1 MAKHSGKILLTGAT
15 GYVGGRLLRT
25 LISEGADVRVIV
37 RRPEHLT
44 FATAS
49 GVEVVRG
56 DLLDRASL
64 VGALDGIHTSYYL
77 VHSMGARGDYSKID
91 CEAAENFRDAAERAS
106 LKRIIYL
113 GGLGQEESTLSPH
126 LRSRQATGRLLAS
139 GSVQVIEL
147 RASIVLGSGS
157 LSFEMIR
164 ALSERLPVMVTPRWV
179 STMAQPI
186 AIEDL
191 LRYLT
196 LCLDHPV
203 EGHRVYE
210 IGGPDQVSYL
220 GLMREYSRQ
229 RGLRRAMLTLPLLSP
244 RLSSLWL
251 GLVTPLYA
259 RVGRAL
265 IESIRNPTLVR
276 DHSALSEFDVR
287 PMGVANAI
295 SRALVNEDREFAET
309 RWSDAMSSSGP
320 RRSWAG
326 VRLGNRLVDYRHRRV
341 RATEAEAFGPIL
353 RVGGERGWYFA
364 TWLWVLRGWLD
375 LLVGGVGMRRG
386 RRDPNNLQPGDVLD
400 FWRVE
405 EIKQPQLLRL
415 RAEMRL
421 PGRAWLQW
429 EVRPSEAGHAV
440 IHQTAI
446 FDPAG
451 ILGLA
456 YWYLIYPLHVLVFAG
471 MLRAIARRAQRKA
484 GGPSSGGG
492 NR

>member
-1 MAKHSGKILLTGAT
+1 MPHPRGRILLTGGT

-25 LISEGADVRVIV
+25 LVERGADLRALA
-37 RRPEHLT
+37 RRPEQLSS
-44 FATAS
+44 AKAS
-49 GVEVVRG
+49 GVEVVQG

-64 VGALDGIHTSYYL
+64 ASALEGIHTAYYL
-77 VHSMGARGDYSKID
+77 VHSMGARGDYSKLD
-91 CEAAENFRDAAERAS
+91 GEAAENFRGAAEQAGVE
-106 LKRIIYL
+106 RIIYL
-113 GGLGQEESTLSPH
+113 GALGESEGALSPH
-126 LRSRQATGRLLAS
+126 LKSRQATGRALAS
-139 GSVQVIEL
+139 GNVQVIEL

-179 STMAQPI
+179 ATMAQPI

-191 LRYLT
+191 LRYLL
-196 LCLDHPV
+196 LCLDQPLANHQV
-203 EGHRVYE
+203 FE
-210 IGGPDQVSYL
+210 IGGPDQVSYRD
-220 GLMREYSRQ
+220 LMREYCRQ
-229 RGLRRAMLTLPLLSP
+229 RGLRRTMISVPFLSP

-276 DHSALSEFDVR
+276 DTSALSVFDVK
-287 PMGVANAI
+287 PMGVAQAI
-295 SRALVNEDREFAET
+295 SRAMTNEDREFAET
-309 RWSDAMSSSGP
+309 RWSDALSSSGP

-326 VRLGNRLVDYRHRRV
+326 VRLGNRLVDHRRIRV
-341 RATEAEAFGPIL
+341 AVTETEAFAPIL
-353 RVGGERGWYFA
+353 SIGGARGWYFA

-375 LLVGGVGMRRG
+375 LLLGGVGLRRG
-386 RRDPNNLQPGDVLD
+386 RRDPDHLQPGDVLD

-415 RAEMRL
+415 RAEMKL

-429 EVRPSEAGHAV
+429 EVKPEPPGHAV

-451 ILGLA
+451 SLGLA
-456 YWYLIYPLHVLVFAG
+456 YWYLVYPLHLLVFAG
-471 MLRAIARRAQRKA
+471 MLRALARRAER
-484 GGPSSGGG
+484 GGRP
-492 NR
+492 